1 MSKGF
6 YNVPFQGNEEVLN
19 YAPGSAEREELQA
32 KYKEMY
38 NSKIEVPSYIGSKE
52 IHTDNK
58 FTMSPPHD
66 HKHSLGTYSLGT
78 KKHVEDAIDAAL
90 AAKSDWENMAWN
102 SRAAIF
108 LKAAD
113 LLAGPY
119 RAKMNAA
126 TFPPDISTSLAAASA
141 VPPVAIRSSIINTLS
156 PISIESL

>member
-126 TFPPDISTSLAAASA
+126 TMLAQSKNCYQAEVDASCEL
-141 VPPVAIRSSIINTLS
+141 IDFLRLKHLFIH
-156 PISIESL
+156 